1 MLLVDIYDTLQNDHN
16 SMIDQREKSKMTCSH
31 KYLLSLI
38 ILPFTNWTSNITST
52 LLIIILTCATL
63 CTRWYVVAG
72 SISLTMADYDAFE
85 SDGEVS
91 VCAVLNAEALE
102 RRIIVQ
108 LSSQDSTAQSKIFK
122 VYTFCVSVQYTMS
135 ST

>member
-1 MLLVDIYDTLQNDHN
+1 
-16 SMIDQREKSKMTCSH
+16 
-31 KYLLSLI
+31 
-38 ILPFTNWTSNITST
+38 
-52 LLIIILTCATL
+52 
-63 CTRWYVVAG
+63 
-72 SISLTMADYDAFE
+72 MAKYDAFE

-122 VYTFCVSVQYTMS
+122 VYTFCVSVQYIYNEFNLKMAKPS
-135 ST
+135 WLANISTDSL